1 MSAGLHSDFSKRVV
15 VRTEAE
21 EWQPSPSPSVWRKR
35 LDLAGD
41 AEASR
46 VTSVVRYDPRSRFHA
61 HPHPDGEEI
70 LVLSGVF
77 SDEHGDYPVGSYLLN
92 PEGFSHAPF
101 SDDGCVLFV
110 KLRQYRG
117 LDRAQIKIDTASKV
131 YSPTSDGGVAGG
143 VESLLLYSE
152 PGHAEQM
159 SIQRL
164 LPGGRLPA
172 ASHPGGAEIFV
183 LEGQLEAEDAVYDKG
198 TWLRFPAG
206 PRPTLASRLG
216 CRFYFKCDH
225 LPPLSA

>member
-1 MSAGLHSDFSKRVV
+1 MSSGLNNDFSKRVV
-15 VRTEAE
+15 VRTESMA
-21 EWQPSPSPSVWRKR
+21 WQPSPSPSVWRKR

-46 VTSVVRYDPRSRFHA
+46 VTSVVRYDARSRFHQ

-77 SDEHGDYPVGSYLLN
+77 SDEHGDYPAGSYLLN

-101 SDDGCVLFV
+101 SDEGCVLFV

-117 LDRAQIKIDTASKV
+117 LDRAQIKVDTGARAFMPASA
-131 YSPTSDGGVAGG
+131 SGVQ
-143 VESLLLYSE
+143 SLPLYSE
-152 PGHAEQM
+152 PVHPEQM
-159 SIQRL
+159 SIKRL
-164 LPGGRLPA
+164 QPGGVLPA
-172 ASHPGGAEIFV
+172 ETHLGGAEIFL
-183 LEGQLEAEDAVYDKG
+183 LEGQLEVERDRYDKG

-206 PRPTLASRLG
+206 PRPALTSRQG

-225 LPPLSA
+225 LPPLDA